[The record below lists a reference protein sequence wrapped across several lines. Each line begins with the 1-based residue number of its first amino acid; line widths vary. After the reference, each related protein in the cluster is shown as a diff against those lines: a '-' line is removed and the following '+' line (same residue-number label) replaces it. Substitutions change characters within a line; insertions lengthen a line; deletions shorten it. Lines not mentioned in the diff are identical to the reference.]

1 MTLFDIYTLLP
12 TVLLIVWAL
21 LLLMADLFIPQNR
34 KSWTAILAAVGFAAA
49 LGFSALQAGKPMTGF
64 GGMIRVDD
72 FAVFLNILFAASG
85 LAAVAIAYDALKR
98 QENGR
103 GEYYVLLLLS
113 VSGAMLLSTA
123 ADLIIIFL
131 GLELLSIP
139 LYVLAGFARPRVESE
154 ESALKYFL
162 LGTFAS
168 AIVLFGIAWIFGAAK
183 TTHLQGVMSAVSSG
197 QADATLLL
205 VGAGLLLAGFA
216 FKIAAVPFHAW
227 TPDVYEGAPT
237 PVTGYMAVA
246 AKAAG
251 FAALLRVFITAL
263 PSLSEELTP
272 VLAALA
278 ALTMIVGN
286 VVAVSQK
293 NIKRLLAYS
302 SIANAGYILMAFVPF
317 GNEAVRADSVASALF
332 YLMAYA
338 FTTLGAWAVV
348 VLLEKE
354 EGKGLEISDYAGLG
368 KKYPL
373 YAAAMAIF
381 MLSYTGIPMT
391 LGFWGKFYLFRTAI
405 QGGYLW
411 LAIIGLVTSLVS
423 AFYYLRVIVVMFFQ
437 EGQPE
442 IRWSFWVSVTAFFC
456 ALCVIALSFLP
467 GELFGLASRA
477 LMLVK

>member
-1 MTLFDIYTLLP
+1 MTLFDLYTILP
-12 TVLLIVWAL
+12 IAFLVAWAL
-21 LLLMADLFIPQNR
+21 LLLLADLWIPKQR
-34 KSWTAILAAVGFAAA
+34 KYWTAILAAAGFTAA
-49 LGFSALQAGKPMTGF
+49 LGFSVLQAGKPMTGF

-72 FAVFLNILFAASG
+72 FAVFLNILFCASG
-85 LAAVAIAYDALKR
+85 MAATAISYEALKR
-98 QENGR
+98 MENGR

-113 VSGAMLLSTA
+113 VSGAMLLSSA
-123 ADLIIIFL
+123 ADLILIFL

-168 AIVLFGIAWIFGAAK
+168 AVVLFGIAWTYGAAR
-183 TTHLQGVMSAVSSG
+183 TTNLQGVVDAVRTG
-197 QADATLLL
+197 QIDHTLMLA
-205 VGAGLLLAGFA
+205 GAGLLLAGLA

-237 PVTGYMAVA
+237 PVSGYMAVV

-251 FAALLRVFITAL
+251 FAALLRVFITAM
-263 PSLSEELTP
+263 PSLSEVMVP
-272 VLAALA
+272 VLAILS
-278 ALTMIVGN
+278 ALTIIVGN
-286 VVAVSQK
+286 VVALSQK

-317 GNEAVRADSVASALF
+317 GNESVRADSIASALF

-338 FTTLGAWAVV
+338 FTTFGAWAVV
-348 VLLEKE
+348 ILLEKE
-354 EGKGLEISDYAGLG
+354 EGKGLDISDYAGLG
-368 KKYPL
+368 KRYPL
-373 YAAAMAIF
+373 FAAAMAIF

-405 QGGYLW
+405 QGGFLW
-411 LAIIGLVTSLVS
+411 LAVIGLITSLVS

-437 EGQPE
+437 EGQPDV
-442 IRWSFWVSVTAFFC
+442 RLSFWVSTAAFFC
-456 ALCVIALSFLP
+456 ALCVLVLSFLP
-467 GELFGLASRA
+467 GELFTLAGQA
-477 LMLVK
+477 IMLVK

>member
-183 TTHLQGVMSAVSSG
+183 TTHLQGVLSAVSSG